1 MTDVTVRVRKGA
13 QPNGTLKRSKNDA
26 THTHN
31 AYMSSRGQRSHAMP
45 NHEKRLRD
53 QATFVETAKC
63 GRPSSEESL
72 GDNRALHDQL
82 LCQGNVVDDIKVV
95 PLTGR
100 NNTEGAADKPE
111 EPRVDGIRS
120 PARASRRRSRP
131 PQARLLAARRLAL
144 GRVPFL
150 RCLSRETEAT
160 SQAFVYTLSK
170 KH

>member
-1 MTDVTVRVRKGA
+1 MTDVTVRVSKEA
-13 QPNGTLKRSKNDA
+13 HPNGTLKRSKNDA
-26 THTHN
+26 AHTHN
-31 AYMSSRGQRSHAMP
+31 AYTSRRGERSHAMTR
-45 NHEKRLRD
+45 HEKRLRD

-82 LCQGNVVDDIKVV
+82 LSHGTIVDDIKVV
-95 PLTGR
+95 PITGR
-100 NNTEGAADKPE
+100 NNTEGTADKPE

-120 PARASRRRSRP
+120 PPRASRWRSRP

-144 GRVPFL
+144 WRVPFL
-150 RCLSRETEAT
+150 RCLSGETEAT
-160 SQAFVYTLSK
+160 SQAVLYTLSK